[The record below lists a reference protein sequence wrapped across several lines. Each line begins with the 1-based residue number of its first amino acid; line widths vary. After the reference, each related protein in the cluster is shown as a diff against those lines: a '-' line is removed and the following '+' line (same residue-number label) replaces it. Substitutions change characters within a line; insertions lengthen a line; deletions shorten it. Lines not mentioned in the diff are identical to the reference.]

1 MKTSL
6 LAICVLS
13 AVALTAAPGQAPP
26 QGQGAGRGI
35 QPQEHPV
42 LPTGA
47 PLPEFALPGVDG
59 KVHKSSEY
67 SKAKVLAVL
76 FESVHCPVSIN
87 YEARAEQLY
96 HDYKDKG
103 VALVA
108 INPNNPSAIR
118 LNELG
123 YTDMTDSMPE
133 MKIRTAFRGITW
145 PYLYDGDTQVTS
157 MKFGAVATPHI
168 FIFDR
173 ERKLRYQGAL
183 DDNQRPSE
191 VKTNYARDAI
201 DALLAGREVPVA
213 TTRAFGCT
221 TKWISKKT
229 GVEEEMAQIK
239 ARPVTVD
246 MIDADGV
253 KALRAN
259 AGTGKTMLVSFWST
273 GCALCAAQ
281 FLDLENSYRMYRL
294 RQLDFTTVSTD
305 PPGKNADVVAF
316 LRTQYAGGPNKQFAS
331 ADASALQAAWGA
343 TWNPAAPFTVVIAP
357 DGRVLYQKEGKIDIL
372 EVRRIILSSMPDTS
386 GYPGNQAYFQDSVA
400 RMIKNKK

>member
-6 LAICVLS
+6 IAICFVFAAALAS
-13 AVALTAAPGQAPP
+13 AQ
-26 QGQGAGRGI
+26 RGI
-35 QPQEHPV
+35 QPAEHPV

-59 KVHKSSEY
+59 KIHKSSEY

-96 HDYKDKG
+96 NDYKNKG

-108 INPNNPSAIR
+108 INPNNPNAIR

-157 MKFGAVATPHI
+157 MAFGAVATPHI
-168 FIFDR
+168 FIFDQ
-173 ERKLRYQGAL
+173 ERKLRYQGSL
-183 DDNQRPSE
+183 DDNQRPAD
-191 VKTNYARDAI
+191 VKIHYARDAI

-213 TTRAFGCT
+213 ATRAFGCT

-246 MIDADGV
+246 MVDADAL

-305 PPGKNADVVAF
+305 PPDKNADVVAF
-316 LRTQYAGGPNKQFAS
+316 LKTQYAGSPNKQFAS
-331 ADASALQAAWGA
+331 ADTKALQAAWGA
-343 TWNPAAPFTVVIAP
+343 TWNPAAPFTVVIGP
-357 DGRVLYQKEGKIDIL
+357 DGKVLYQKEGKIDIL

-386 GYPGNQAYFQDSVA
+386 GYPGNQAYFQESVA
-400 RMIKNKK
+400 RMIKNKKSR